1 MHVVLELPNGG
12 QLWLGGIAASG
23 QVEVLIANGIGC
35 ILAAAAHPPVV
46 RDSRIEFMGN
56 LDGTGIAHGD
66 IDKGLVIRMFER
78 ALKLLSSG
86 QKILVSCKNGAHRST
101 FLVALLIIFLTGESA
116 TVVYSHLGSLRAI
129 VDLSSTAPESKH
141 SYGRKNL
148 RPFDCL
154 VKMEQYYSEEGL
166 RSLTRL
172 SKPAQLAVGFD
183 GSTGQRPRLNQL
195 MTPAEFQNLA
205 VSLGWTAPA
214 EAVVRKLK
222 MKNLKAHTFYY
233 YPEVMY
239 IIL

>member
-12 QLWLGGIAASG
+12 QLWLGGITASG
-23 QVEVLIANGIGC
+23 QVDVLIANGIGC
-35 ILAAAAHPPVV
+35 ILAAAAHSPVV

-56 LDGTGIAHGD
+56 LDGTGVAHGD
-66 IDKGLVIRMFER
+66 IDKGIVIRMLER

-101 FLVALLIIFLTGESA
+101 FLAALLIIFVTGESA
-116 TVVYSHLGSLRAI
+116 SVVYSHLASLRAI

-141 SYGRKNL
+141 SHGRKNL
-148 RPFDCL
+148 RPIDCL

-172 SKPAQLAVGFD
+172 SKPAQLALGFD
-183 GSTGQRPRLNQL
+183 GSTVQRPRLNQL

-205 VSLGWTAPA
+205 VSLGWTRPA

-222 MKNLKAHTFYY
+222 MKSS
-233 YPEVMY
+233 Y
-239 IIL
+239 ILLSGGCLYKL